1 MLEVL
6 QRCWPERF
14 ASSAWQEPLR
24 ALVPGWG
31 VDLAQDAAQLTVQ
44 RARVN
49 AALGLVVG

>member
-1 MLEVL
+1 
-6 QRCWPERF
+6 
-14 ASSAWQEPLR
+14 LR